1 MTMERSE
8 TVEESVRVT
17 RSGEIILTTTRT
29 SSDCTSQNETVSADQ
44 ITQVSGRQRDTGH
57 RHGHGHDVDSVLISL
72 LHYMLCKRNK
82 VVYVCMCA

>member
-57 RHGHGHDVDSVLISL
+57 RHGHDVDSVLIS
-72 LHYMLCKRNK
+72 
-82 VVYVCMCA
+82 